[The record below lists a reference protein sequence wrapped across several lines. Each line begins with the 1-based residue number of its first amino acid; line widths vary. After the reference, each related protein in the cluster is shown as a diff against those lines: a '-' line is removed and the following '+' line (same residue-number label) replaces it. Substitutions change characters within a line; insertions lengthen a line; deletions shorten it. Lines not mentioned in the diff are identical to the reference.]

1 MLVSAAKDRAAQAM
15 EQAFIGVDVGTA
27 SARAGLFDADGSL
40 IATARHP
47 IAIWQ
52 EPGDIVEQSSTD
64 IWEACAG
71 AVRGVLKEARLSPA
85 AVKGIGFDATCSLV
99 VLDAAGNP
107 LSVSASGDPQ
117 RNVIVWMDHRAIA
130 EASRINQTADEVLR
144 YVGGVISPEM
154 ETPKLL
160 WLKQHLPASYH
171 RAGHFFDL
179 ADYLTYRATGATTRS
194 MCTLTCKWTYIA
206 HERRWSSRY
215 FERIGLPEL
224 VADSCERIG
233 SDIVE
238 PGTALGRG
246 LGPDGAAALG
256 LLPGTPVGA
265 SLIDAHAGG
274 VGTVG
279 GQGAD
284 GAAVDVLERLAYIV
298 GTSACIMATTAT
310 PRFVPGVWGPYFS
323 GMVPGLWLN
332 EGGQSA
338 AGVGIDHLVKSHP
351 AYPEVV
357 AAAKAA
363 NVGPLEFLE
372 RRAVARFD
380 KVGRAALLARDI
392 HVLPEFLG
400 NRSPY
405 ADPWA
410 RGIIAGL
417 DLDSDLE
424 SLERLFIAGLCGL
437 AYGLADVL
445 DTMREHG
452 IACRTMVVSGG
463 ASRSRLVRQI
473 MADTTGL
480 AVALPST
487 AEPVLLGAA
496 MLGAVA
502 ARAFTS
508 LEGAMKAMSRLGSI
522 TGATDP
528 DMTRFHRA
536 KRQVYSL
543 MRRLDKE
550 SRLTMQGLDARRFA
564 AAEMEGARCS

>member
-1 MLVSAAKDRAAQAM
+1 M
-15 EQAFIGVDVGTA
+15 EQAFIGVDVGTS
-27 SARAGLFDADGSL
+27 SARAGVFDADGGL
-40 IATARHP
+40 IATARRP

-52 EPGDIVEQSSTD
+52 EPGDVVEQSSTD
-64 IWEACAG
+64 IWDACAG
-71 AVRGVLKEARLSPA
+71 AVRAVMQEAGLPPSRVS
-85 AVKGIGFDATCSLV
+85 GIGFDATCSLV
-99 VLDAAGNP
+99 VLDAMGHP
-107 LSVSASGDPQ
+107 LSVSASGDRQ

-130 EASRINQTADEVLR
+130 QASRINETADEVLR
-144 YVGGVISPEM
+144 YLGGVISPEM

-160 WLKQHLPASYH
+160 WLKEHLPATYA

-179 ADYLTYRATGATTRS
+179 ADYLSYRATGTTTRS
-194 MCTLTCKWTYIA
+194 MCTLTCKWTYLA
-206 HERRWSSRY
+206 HERRWSRSY

-224 VADSCERIG
+224 LADDCEKIG
-233 SDIVE
+233 GAIVE
-238 PGTALGRG
+238 PGTALGDG
-246 LGPDGAAALG
+246 LTAESAAAFG

-279 GQGAD
+279 GEGAD
-284 GAAVDVLERLAYIV
+284 GAPVDVLDRLAYIM
-298 GTSACIMATTAT
+298 GTSACIMATTQT

-351 AYPEVV
+351 AYPEAL
-357 AAAKAA
+357 AAAKTAG
-363 NVGPLEFLE
+363 VGPLDFLE

-380 KVGRAALLARDI
+380 KVGNAALLARDL

-405 ADPWA
+405 ADPRA
-410 RGIIAGL
+410 RGMVAGL
-417 DLDSDLE
+417 DLDCGLE
-424 SLERLFIAGLCGL
+424 SLERLFVAGLCGL
-437 AYGLADVL
+437 AYGLADVV

-452 IACRTMVVSGG
+452 IPCRMMVISGG
-463 ASRSRLVRQI
+463 ASRSPLVRQI

-502 ARAFTS
+502 AGAFAS
-508 LEGAMKAMSRLGSI
+508 LGEAMRRMSRLGSV
-522 TGATDP
+522 TRATVP
-528 DMTRFHRA
+528 DLTRFHSA
-536 KRQVYSL
+536 KRAVYSQ
-543 MRRLDKE
+543 MRQLDKE
-550 SRLTMQGLDARRFA
+550 SRVAMRPFEASRGSAADAERA
-564 AAEMEGARCS
+564 QCS